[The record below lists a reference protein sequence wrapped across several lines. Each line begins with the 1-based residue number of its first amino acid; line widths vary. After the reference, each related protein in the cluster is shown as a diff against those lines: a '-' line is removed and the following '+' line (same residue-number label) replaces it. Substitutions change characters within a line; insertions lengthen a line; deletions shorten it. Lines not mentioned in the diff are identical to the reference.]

1 MAQIAE
7 ISEQVQLK
15 CCGKKFYDFFENKMD
30 HLPRLFPQY
39 FESYKL
45 VEGNSLTHGGVSI
58 WKNNFGFGSIEV
70 KMKLLV
76 DEPNKTIIYEC
87 LEGDL
92 FKDFDMFNVKIKVND
107 CGNNGNSSVNWCLE
121 YVKANQN
128 VDPPNNYLQFGLKLS
143 KYLDAFLCNN

>member
-58 WKNNFGFGSIEV
+58 WKNNFGFGEDSSCCCS
-70 KMKLLV
+70 
-76 DEPNKTIIYEC
+76 YFC
-87 LEGDL
+87 L
-92 FKDFDMFNVKIKVND
+92 FKYFDFQFN
-107 CGNNGNSSVNWCLE
+107 
-121 YVKANQN
+121 
-128 VDPPNNYLQFGLKLS
+128 QFFFFPQL
-143 KYLDAFLCNN
+143 